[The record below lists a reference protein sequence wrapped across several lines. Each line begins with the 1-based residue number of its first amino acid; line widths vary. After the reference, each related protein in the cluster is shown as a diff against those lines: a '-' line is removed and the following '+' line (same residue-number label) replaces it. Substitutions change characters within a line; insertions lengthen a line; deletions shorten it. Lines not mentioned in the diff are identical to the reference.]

1 MASTL
6 IYIRH
11 MVCSKCILVV
21 REQLVELG
29 LVPLRVELGEVE
41 LRNDAATVDWLKLR
55 QCLEAE
61 GFELLDQLSPQQRLV
76 AQIKEIIAHLMA
88 TEPAAL
94 RSGHFSREL
103 SEQLQRRFAYLSDV
117 FSATEGLSLE
127 QYVIRQRVEAA
138 RCLLREGGKRAKQDY
153 KSGILPFRVWQY
165 FEALR
170 GYAATDL
177 DAFVAAAGTLAHY
190 VGDASQYWADIC
202 QINDRSRDEHDSADS
217 EYPEDCGR
225 YPPVSP

>member
-6 IYIRH
+6 FYIRH

-41 LRNDAATVDWLKLR
+41 LRNDAATIDWLKLR

-61 GFELLDQLSPQQRLV
+61 GFEILDQLSPQQRLV
-76 AQIKEIIAHLMA
+76 AQIKEIIAHLLA

-94 RSGHFSREL
+94 RSGHFSRQL
-103 SEQLQRRFAYLSDV
+103 SKQLQRRFAYLSDV

-127 QYVIRQRVEAA
+127 HFIIRQRVEAA
-138 RCLLREGGKRAKQDY
+138 QYLLREGTLPVGRVARKLGYSNLGHLSRQFQRET
-153 KSGILPFRVWQY
+153 GISPTEYRRQCL
-165 FEALR
+165 
-170 GYAATDL
+170 ATVVNQL
-177 DAFVAAAGTLAHY
+177 
-190 VGDASQYWADIC
+190 
-202 QINDRSRDEHDSADS
+202 SA
-217 EYPEDCGR
+217 EE
-225 YPPVSP
+225 

>member
-6 IYIRH
+6 FYIRH

-61 GFELLDQLSPQQRLV
+61 GFAILDQLSPQQRLV
-76 AQIKEIIAHLMA
+76 AQIKEIVAHLLA

-94 RSGHFSREL
+94 RSGHFSRQL

-117 FSATEGLSLE
+117 FSATEGFSLE
-127 QYVIRQRVEAA
+127 QYVIRQRVGAA
-138 RCLLREGGKRAKQDY
+138 QCLLREGAMPVGRVARALGYSNLGHLSRQFQREM
-153 KSGILPFRVWQY
+153 GISPTEYRRQCL
-165 FEALR
+165 
-170 GYAATDL
+170 
-177 DAFVAAAGTLAHY
+177 AAA
-190 VGDASQYWADIC
+190 VSQL
-202 QINDRSRDEHDSADS
+202 SA
-217 EYPEDCGR
+217 EE
-225 YPPVSP
+225 

>member
-6 IYIRH
+6 LYIRH

-21 REQLVELG
+21 REQLVALG

-41 LRNDAATVDWLKLR
+41 LRDDEATIDWPRLR

-61 GFELLDQLSPQQRLV
+61 GFEMLDQLSPPQRLV
-76 AQIKEIIAHLMA
+76 AQIKEIIARLLA

-94 RSGHFSREL
+94 RSGHFSRQL
-103 SEQLQRRFAYLSDV
+103 SAQLQRRFAYLSDV

-138 RCLLREGGKRAKQDY
+138 RCLLREG
-153 KSGILPFRVWQY
+153 ILPVGRVAR
-165 FEALR
+165 EL
-170 GYAATDL
+170 GYSNLGHLSRQFQRETGTSPTEYRRQCL
-177 DAFVAAAGTLAHY
+177 AAA
-190 VGDASQYWADIC
+190 VSQL
-202 QINDRSRDEHDSADS
+202 SA
-217 EYPEDCGR
+217 EE
-225 YPPVSP
+225 

>member
-6 IYIRH
+6 LYIRH

-29 LVPLRVELGEVE
+29 LAPLRVELGEVE
-41 LRNDAATVDWLKLR
+41 LRDDAATIDWPRLR

-61 GFELLDQLSPQQRLV
+61 GFEILDQLSPQQRLV
-76 AQIKEIIAHLMA
+76 AQIKEIIAHLLA

-94 RSGHFSREL
+94 RSGHFSRQL
-103 SEQLQRRFAYLSDV
+103 SERLQRRFAYLSDV

-138 RCLLREGGKRAKQDY
+138 RRLLREGT
-153 KSGILPFRVWQY
+153 LPVGRVARELGYSNLGHLSRQFQRETGTSPTEFRQQC
-165 FEALR
+165 L
-170 GYAATDL
+170 AT
-177 DAFVAAAGTLAHY
+177 T
-190 VGDASQYWADIC
+190 ASQL
-202 QINDRSRDEHDSADS
+202 SDEH
-217 EYPEDCGR
+217 
-225 YPPVSP
+225 

>member
-6 IYIRH
+6 LYIRH

-41 LRNDAATVDWLKLR
+41 LRNDAATVDWLRLR

-61 GFELLDQLSPQQRLV
+61 GFELLDQFSPRQRLV
-76 AQIKEIIAHLMA
+76 AQIKEIIAHLLA

-94 RSGHFSREL
+94 RSGHFSRQL
-103 SEQLQRRFAYLSDV
+103 SEQLQRLFAYLSDV

-127 QYVIRQRVEAA
+127 QYVIRQRVGAA
-138 RCLLREGGKRAKQDY
+138 RCLLRE
-153 KSGILPFRVWQY
+153 STLPVGRVAR
-165 FEALR
+165 EL
-170 GYAATDL
+170 GYSNL
-177 DAFVAAAGTLAHY
+177 GHLSRQFQREAGTSPTEYRRGCLAVEAIEAQH
-190 VGDASQYWADIC
+190 GAPFFDC
-202 QINDRSRDEHDSADS
+202 KNDSAGNGG
-217 EYPEDCGR
+217 P
-225 YPPVSP
+225 

>member
-6 IYIRH
+6 FYIRH

-61 GFELLDQLSPQQRLV
+61 GFELLDQLSQQQRLV
-76 AQIKEIIAHLMA
+76 AQIKEIVAHLLA

-94 RSGHFSREL
+94 RSGHFSRQL

-117 FSATEGLSLE
+117 FSATEGFSLE
-127 QYVIRQRVEAA
+127 QYVIRQRVGAA
-138 RCLLREGGKRAKQDY
+138 QCLLREGAMPVGRVARALGYSNLGHLSRQFQREM
-153 KSGILPFRVWQY
+153 GISPTEYRRQCL
-165 FEALR
+165 
-170 GYAATDL
+170 
-177 DAFVAAAGTLAHY
+177 AAA
-190 VGDASQYWADIC
+190 VSQL
-202 QINDRSRDEHDSADS
+202 SA
-217 EYPEDCGR
+217 EE
-225 YPPVSP
+225 

>member
-6 IYIRH
+6 FYIRH

-41 LRNDAATVDWLKLR
+41 LRNDAATIDWLKLR

-61 GFELLDQLSPQQRLV
+61 GFEILDQLSPQQRLV
-76 AQIKEIIAHLMA
+76 TQIKEIIAHLLA

-94 RSGHFSREL
+94 RSGHFSRQL
-103 SEQLQRRFAYLSDV
+103 SEQLQRRFAYLSDM

-127 QYVIRQRVEAA
+127 HFIIRQRVEAA
-138 RCLLREGGKRAKQDY
+138 QCLLREGTLPVGRVARKLGYSNLGHLSRQFQRETGTSPTEYRRQCLATVVNQLSAK
-153 KSGILPFRVWQY
+153 
-165 FEALR
+165 E
-170 GYAATDL
+170 
-177 DAFVAAAGTLAHY
+177 
-190 VGDASQYWADIC
+190 
-202 QINDRSRDEHDSADS
+202 
-217 EYPEDCGR
+217 
-225 YPPVSP
+225 

>member
-6 IYIRH
+6 FYIRH

-41 LRNDAATVDWLKLR
+41 LRNDASTIDWLKLR

-61 GFELLDQLSPQQRLV
+61 GFEILDQLSPQQRLV
-76 AQIKEIIAHLMA
+76 AQIKEIIAHLLA

-94 RSGHFSREL
+94 RSGHFSRQL
-103 SEQLQRRFAYLSDV
+103 SEQLQRRFAYLSDM

-127 QYVIRQRVEAA
+127 HFIIRQRVEVAQ
-138 RCLLREGGKRAKQDY
+138 CLLREGTLPVGRVARKLGYSNLGHLSRQFKRETGTSPTEYRRQC
-153 KSGILPFRVWQY
+153 L
-165 FEALR
+165 
-170 GYAATDL
+170 AT
-177 DAFVAAAGTLAHY
+177 V
-190 VGDASQYWADIC
+190 VSQL
-202 QINDRSRDEHDSADS
+202 SA
-217 EYPEDCGR
+217 EE
-225 YPPVSP
+225 